1 MDFETYNAK
10 KQIIDNLFSMQDFIR
25 MCLGQKLGEGQ
36 YRIVFDFDLIPDVV
50 CKWDKNIVPAC
61 NWNEFN
67 VWNAMKET
75 KYKKW
80 FAPVVAISPGGE
92 FLLMQKARPIKDGD
106 KLPKNIPNF
115 FTDIKRDNFGFIG
128 DQIVCLDYQF
138 IYRALDLA
146 FNSGTRK
153 FDV

>member
-1 MDFETYNAK
+1 MKTQIAKLDIAQNIFSLMD
-10 KQIIDNLFSMQDFIR
+10 LMR
-25 MCLGQKLGEGQ
+25 LCLGAKIGEGQ
-36 YRIVFDFDLIPDVV
+36 YRVVYDFDLIPDVV
-50 CKWDKNIVPAC
+50 CKWDKNTCPAC

-67 VWNAMKET
+67 VWNAMKDT

-80 FAPVVAISPGGE
+80 FAPVLNISPGGE
-92 FLLMQKARPIKDGD
+92 FLLMQKARPIQDGD
-106 KLPKNIPNF
+106 KLPTNIPNF
-115 FTDIKRDNFGFIG
+115 FTDIKRENFGFIG
-128 DQIVCLDYQF
+128 TQIVCVDYQF